1 MPSILLL
8 EDNADMLSMLSQV
21 LEWNGHEVM
30 AGRNGNEG
38 MSLLS
43 QATCTPGL
51 IICDM
56 QMPGMDGTEFLKH
69 VRGNPAWSNIP
80 FVMMS
85 ARSSS
90 DERQSALSMGA
101 NGFLTKPFS
110 IDDFNALL
118 SEWGFTADT

>member
-8 EDNADMLSMLSQV
+8 EDNADMLTMLSQV
-21 LEWNGHEVM
+21 LEWNGHEVL

-38 MSLLS
+38 LSLLS
-43 QATCTPGL
+43 KAANPPGL

-56 QMPGMDGTEFLKH
+56 QMPGMDGTTFLEH
-69 VRGNPAWSNIP
+69 VRATPAWAKIP

-85 ARSSS
+85 ARSSD
-90 DERQSALSMGA
+90 DERDNAMSLGA
-101 NGFLTKPFS
+101 DGFLTKPFG

-118 SEWGFTADT
+118 TEWGFPADT